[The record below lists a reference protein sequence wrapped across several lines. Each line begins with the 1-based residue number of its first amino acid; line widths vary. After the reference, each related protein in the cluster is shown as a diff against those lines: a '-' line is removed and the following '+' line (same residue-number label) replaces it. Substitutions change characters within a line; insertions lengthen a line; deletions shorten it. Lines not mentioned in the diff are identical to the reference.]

1 MARMSRQLQQPW
13 IGLKWKICVSW
24 VGVMS
29 NAAALYEKIEQDR
42 ELTRALFRQALQ
54 NPSGAIETICQVGD
68 QLELPVSTDDVK
80 AFISSLDDDLS
91 KQWLIKAR
99 GGL

>member
-1 MARMSRQLQQPW
+1 MQLRFT
-13 IGLKWKICVSW
+13 
-24 VGVMS
+24 
-29 NAAALYEKIEQDR
+29 KIEQDR
-42 ELTRALFRQALQ
+42 DLTRALFRQALQ

>member
-1 MARMSRQLQQPW
+1 MDTFELRF
-13 IGLKWKICVSW
+13 VSW
-24 VGVMS
+24 FRAMS
-29 NAAALYEKIEQDR
+29 NAAELYEKIEQDR
-42 ELTRALFRQALQ
+42 DLTRDLFRQALQ

>member
-1 MARMSRQLQQPW
+1 
-13 IGLKWKICVSW
+13 
-24 VGVMS
+24 MS

-42 ELTRALFRQALQ
+42 DLTRALFRQALQ
-54 NPSGAIETICQVGD
+54 NPSGAIETICQVGN

>member
-1 MARMSRQLQQPW
+1 
-13 IGLKWKICVSW
+13 
-24 VGVMS
+24 MS

-42 ELTRALFRQALQ
+42 DLTRALFRQALQ

-68 QLELPVSTDDVK
+68 QLERPVSTDDVK
-80 AFISSLDDDLS
+80 AFISSLDDELS

>member
-1 MARMSRQLQQPW
+1 MSWFRA
-13 IGLKWKICVSW
+13 I
-24 VGVMS
+24 S

-42 ELTRALFRQALQ
+42 DMTRALFRQALQ

-68 QLELPVSTDDVK
+68 QLALPVSTDDVK

>member
-1 MARMSRQLQQPW
+1 MSW
-13 IGLKWKICVSW
+13 FGA
-24 VGVMS
+24 MS
-29 NAAALYEKIEQDR
+29 NAAALYERIEQDR
-42 ELTRALFRQALQ
+42 DLTRALFRQALQ

-68 QLELPVSTDDVK
+68 ELELPVSTDDVK

>member
-1 MARMSRQLQQPW
+1 
-13 IGLKWKICVSW
+13 
-24 VGVMS
+24 MS
-29 NAAALYEKIEQDR
+29 NAAALYERIEQDR
-42 ELTRALFRQALQ
+42 DLTRALFRQALQ
-54 NPSGAIETICQVGD
+54 NPSGAIETICQVGNE
-68 QLELPVSTDDVK
+68 LELPVSTDDVK

>member
-1 MARMSRQLQQPW
+1 
-13 IGLKWKICVSW
+13 
-24 VGVMS
+24 MS
-29 NAAALYEKIEQDR
+29 NAAELYAKIEQDR
-42 ELTRALFRQALQ
+42 DLTRALFRQALQ
-54 NPSGAIETICQVGD
+54 NPEGAIQAICQVG
-68 QLELPVSTDDVK
+68 EGMNLPVTHDEVK

>member
-1 MARMSRQLQQPW
+1 
-13 IGLKWKICVSW
+13 
-24 VGVMS
+24 MS
-29 NAAALYEKIEQDR
+29 NAAELYAKIEQDR
-42 ELTRALFRQALQ
+42 DMTRSLFRQALQ
-54 NPSGAIETICQVGD
+54 NPDGAIQAICQVG
-68 QLELPVSTDDVK
+68 EGMNLPVTHDEVK

>member
-1 MARMSRQLQQPW
+1 
-13 IGLKWKICVSW
+13 
-24 VGVMS
+24 MS

-42 ELTRALFRQALQ
+42 DLTRALFRQALQ
-54 NPSGAIETICQVGD
+54 NPSGAIETIRQVGD